1 MKISVIGAG
10 SFGTAMA
17 LVAARCGNHVML
29 WAHDPRVA
37 EEMRATGSNSV
48 YLPDIPLGDSV
59 TATSDLGE
67 AAAFSDTI
75 FMVVP
80 SHHYRS
86 VLTQLLPHLRNRV
99 SVISGTKGIENQTLE
114 RMSEVSKAVL
124 GDAMQSFAVL
134 SGPTFAVEAARGDPT
149 AAVIASSD
157 VEFAKTVQQALS
169 GSTFRLYHSDD
180 VVGVELGGSLKNVV
194 AIAAGVLEGLGLGS
208 NTNAALITR
217 GLREITRLGMA
228 LGGRIETFAGL
239 AGMGDLVATCT
250 SVHSRNR
257 FVGEQLGKGLSL
269 DEIIKKM
276 HMVAEGVKSVPA
288 VIELADANGVAMPI
302 AREVYR
308 VVHEGGTPR
317 QAFRGLIRIQSGDES
332 EPG

>member
-17 LVAARCGNHVML
+17 LVAARYGNHVML

-37 EEMRATGSNSV
+37 EEMRSTGSNAV
-48 YLPDIPLGDSV
+48 YLPDIPLGDRV
-59 TATSDLGE
+59 TPTSDLAE

-80 SHHYRS
+80 SHHYRN
-86 VLTQLLPHLRNRV
+86 VLTQLRPHITERV

-157 VEFAKTVQQALS
+157 VEFAKTVQQSMS
-169 GSTFRLYHSDD
+169 GSAFRLYHSDD
-180 VVGVELGGSLKNVV
+180 VIGVELGGSLKNVV

-217 GLREITRLGMA
+217 G
-228 LGGRIETFAGL
+228 
-239 AGMGDLVATCT
+239 
-250 SVHSRNR
+250 
-257 FVGEQLGKGLSL
+257 
-269 DEIIKKM
+269 
-276 HMVAEGVKSVPA
+276 
-288 VIELADANGVAMPI
+288 
-302 AREVYR
+302 
-308 VVHEGGTPR
+308 
-317 QAFRGLIRIQSGDES
+317 
-332 EPG
+332 